1 MTQGRTDNSRPHPV
15 SHVSWSLARLARV
28 YPLPEAILHI
38 LLLVSAFNGLS
49 QRAWTALC
57 AEGHEVDIALADI
70 GEEAIVDTVADLA
83 PDLIICPFLKH
94 RVPEKVWSAW
104 PTVIIHPGPVGD
116 RGPSSLDYAIT
127 DTEPLWGVTA
137 LQAVEEMDAGPIWAT
152 RTFAMPETP
161 KPKSALYNGP
171 VADAAMECIAEVV
184 EKALDPGFT
193 PVPQE
198 EQPRPVP
205 HATTRPLL
213 KRDERLFEW
222 TQPGAEIVRRIA
234 AADSTPGVRTEL
246 GGLIVHAYDAH
257 LGGRTEGNAPGTIV
271 GKYEDAVAVAA
282 GDGRVVWIG
291 RLKHPKKEGGSGVKL
306 SAAAVLGHVAAPRV
320 EAPVSLREVEYD
332 RIGPV
337 GLLTVRSH
345 NGAMGTIQCR
355 RILDALDYALDQDT
369 SVLVFKGTPEF
380 FSNGIDLNAI
390 EAAEDPAQEAWDNIN
405 AINDVCTALVTDT
418 GQLTIA
424 AYTAS
429 AGAGGAM
436 LGLAADVAL
445 ARDGIVLNPYYDIGL
460 FGSELHTYTL
470 PRRVGVEL
478 AGQLLD
484 DKQPV
489 DANAALHLGL
499 VDGVGPR
506 DPAAFDEWIIEQAE
520 LYASPENWRQ
530 TYDAKLRFLTNSRPP
545 AYYAARELA
554 EMAQDIFDDR
564 SGFRAARHA
573 FVSKQPLQAA
583 HAAR

>member
-1 MTQGRTDNSRPHPV
+1 M
-15 SHVSWSLARLARV
+15 
-28 YPLPEAILHI
+28 HI

-57 AEGHEVDIALADI
+57 AEGHQVDIALADI
-70 GEEAIVDTVADLA
+70 GAEAIAETVADLG

-94 RVPEKVWSAW
+94 RVPEKVWSSW

-127 DTEPLWGVTA
+127 DHERLWGVTA

-152 RTFAMPETP
+152 RTFAMPERP
-161 KPKSALYNGP
+161 GSKSALYNGP

-184 EKALDPGFT
+184 EKALDPGFLPT
-193 PVPQE
+193 PQE
-198 EQPRPVP
+198 EAERAVP

-213 KRDERLFEW
+213 RRDERLFDW
-222 TQPGAEIVRRIA
+222 SQPAAEIVNRIA
-234 AADSTPGVRTEL
+234 ASDSTPGVRTEL
-246 GGLIVHAYDAH
+246 GGMTVHVYDAH
-257 LGGRTEGNAPGTIV
+257 LGGAVDAGAQPGSIV

-282 GDGRVVWIG
+282 GDRRAVWIG
-291 RLKHPKKEGGSGVKL
+291 RAKHPRKEGGSGVKL
-306 SAAAVLGHVAAPRV
+306 SAAAILGHVGAPHV
-320 EAPVSLREVEYD
+320 EAPPSLREVDYE

-337 GLLTVRSH
+337 GVLTVRSH
-345 NGAMGTIQCR
+345 NGAMGTVQCR

-390 EAAEDPAQEAWDNIN
+390 EAAEDPAREAWDNIN

-470 PRRVGVEL
+470 PRRVGVEV

-489 DANAALHLGL
+489 DAAGALHLGL

-506 DPAAFDEWIIEQAE
+506 DPAAFDEWLIEQAE

-530 TYDAKLRFLTNSRPP
+530 TYEAKLRFLTNSRPP

-564 SGFRAARHA
+564 SGFTAARRA
-573 FVSKQPLQAA
+573 FVGKQPLQAA